1 MRPPKKK
8 LMDIEIQ
15 IESVLVNKSQS
26 KVVPDEIRD
35 EFKNQKITLFP
46 FFSKNV
52 LGYRP

>member
-15 IESVLVNKSQS
+15 INLVLVKKSQS
-26 KVVPDEIRD
+26 KVVSDEIRD
-35 EFKNQKITLFP
+35 EFKNQKITLFS
-46 FFSKNV
+46 FSSKYV